1 MRKQGRI
8 PLAEAARLA
17 VVAESTVRGWVREKK
32 VDAVKYGPGWWV
44 SEKSLLA
51 VIKPAVRP

>member
-8 PLAEAARLA
+8 PLAEAAKLA
-17 VVAESTVRGWVREKK
+17 VVAKSTIRNWVRSKR

-44 SEKSLLA
+44 SEKSLRKA
-51 VIKPAVRP
+51 IEPAVRT